1 MINISREAEVN
12 LINILIDQD
21 VISGKDLA
29 NIKKISSEENKTQL
43 EAVFQLELTDED
55 KILDLLVKEQSLEI
69 IDLTTIQITDELK
82 SVLPSNYIN
91 MNFIAPFKIDGN
103 ILHIAIPDSSKL
115 SLMRNLKTITK
126 KEIELHAAKVSQ
138 ISDFIDV
145 LSKDGETT
153 IQNIQQANQQK
164 EKTKTFDYDVD
175 ESAELLDEAPE
186 EEIEAIE
193 NESDVIKFSTAVVAE
208 AIKAGVSD
216 IHIEP
221 FRFSSRVRYRNDGI
235 LAEQEHFAKFL
246 HSNYGAV
253 VTRFKI
259 MGKLDIAERRL
270 PQDGA
275 STFKSG
281 TKEVDLRVSILPTKN
296 NERIVMR
303 ILNKE
308 AGEKKLSELGFES
321 KDLEKLTKAITSPQ
335 GMVLVTGPTGS
346 GKTTTLYS
354 VLKHINKP
362 GMNILTAED
371 PVEYELEG
379 VGQVQVKEAIDFT
392 FESALRSFLRQDP
405 EVILVGEIRDK
416 ATVDIAL
423 KASLTGHLVFSTL
436 HTNDAPSSITRLL
449 NMGTPNY
456 LISAALTLIMAQR
469 LARKNCS
476 ECAVIDE
483 NVTPKLLNAIG
494 FLPEQSAR
502 AKIYKGKGCDQC
514 GNTGF
519 KGRMGIYEIL
529 EIDKELK
536 HGILSDM
543 SQAELNAIAKKNN
556 FRTMQEM
563 GHDLL
568 LSGDLCYSEFERVL
582 QSN

>member
-1 MINISREAEVN
+1 MAKINLDPQSEQSILNMLLDHSILNDSSVSKIVN
-12 LINILIDQD
+12 TSKEI
-21 VISGKDLA
+21 GKT
-29 NIKKISSEENKTQL
+29 KIETAIELK
-43 EAVFQLELTDED
+43 LTDEQKILKVLSSAYSLD
-55 KILDLLVKEQSLEI
+55 IVDLNEKKIDEKIKKILDLRFVEDNHIVPFEI
-69 IDLTTIQITDELK
+69 SGSTLK
-82 SVLPSNYIN
+82 
-91 MNFIAPFKIDGN
+91 
-103 ILHIAIPDSSKL
+103 IAIPDGSKL
-115 SLMRNLKTITK
+115 SLMKNLKTMTQM
-126 KEIELHAAKVSQ
+126 EPELYAAS
-138 ISDFIDV
+138 ISNINDFIARLKKLENKKISSTNV
-145 LSKDGETT
+145 KVEKIEKNKD
-153 IQNIQQANQQK
+153 
-164 EKTKTFDYDVD
+164 
-175 ESAELLDEAPE
+175 ELVEVGSEVIVFGNKL
-186 EEIEAIE
+186 ITEAI
-193 NESDVIKFSTAVVAE
+193 NLGA
-208 AIKAGVSD
+208 SD
-216 IHIEP
+216 IHIEC
-221 FRFSSRVRYRNDGI
+221 FRDSAQVRFRIDGI
-235 LAEQEHFAKFL
+235 LRVMNSYSSFL
-246 HSNYGAV
+246 YENYNAV
-253 VTRFKI
+253 VTRMKI
-259 MGKLDIAERRL
+259 ISKLDIAERRL

-275 STFKSG
+275 STFKSD

-308 AGEKKLSELGFES
+308 AGEKKLSELGFEA

-476 ECAVIDE
+476 ECSIIDE

-543 SQAELNAIAKKNN
+543 SQVELNAIAKKNG